1 MKESDGAPILR
12 PIYALP
18 VGHRWKR
25 APGLTLLG
33 DAAHLMSP
41 FAGEGANLALY
52 DAAELARAIISTP
65 DDIDAALA
73 AYEHDLFSRSAE
85 VADSSAK
92 NLTRF
97 FGDAA
102 PQSVVDLFRR

>member
-1 MKESDGAPILR
+1 
-12 PIYALP
+12 
-18 VGHRWKR
+18 
-25 APGLTLLG
+25 
-33 DAAHLMSP
+33 MSP

-52 DAAELARAIISTP
+52 DGAELASAIIATP

-73 AYEHDLFSRSAE
+73 AYENDFFPRSAE
-85 VADSSAK
+85 VADQSAE

-102 PQSVVDLFRR
+102 PHSVVALFRKTAARSG